1 MLADAARWSAVPYSY
16 AAADA
21 IARELGL
28 SPTVAAIL
36 VRRGHESPAD
46 ARRFL
51 EGADRHDP
59 FLLGDIRA
67 ACQTIL
73 GHVEHGS
80 PIVVHGDYDV
90 DGVSSTAILVRALR
104 RLGARVSWHLPS
116 RMEEGYGLSTA
127 TVERLASQ
135 GAGLLV
141 TVDCGITSA
150 AEVDRAIELGLDV
163 VVTDHHRPAERLP
176 ACPIVHPAIG
186 GYPFPDLC
194 AAGVAH
200 KLAEALYVCA
210 DKDPALAAEDLDI
223 VALAT
228 VADLVPLRGENRRL
242 VREGLEAMGRTRRPG
257 LRALMK
263 ISMLDPRGPRR
274 PRPGVPPRTS
284 HQRRGAPAAGRRR
297 SRATAHRRRRA
308 RRPGGR

>member
-1 MLADAARWSAVPYSY
+1 MRWSAAPYSF
-16 AAADA
+16 AAADLISA
-21 IARELGL
+21 QLGL
-28 SPTVAAIL
+28 PPTVAAIL
-36 VRRGHESPAD
+36 VRRGYRTPEE

-59 FLLGDIRA
+59 FLLGDMRA
-67 ACQTIL
+67 ACERIL
-73 GHVEHGS
+73 DHVARGS

-90 DGVSSTAILVRALR
+90 DGVASTAVLVRALR
-104 RLGARVSWHLPS
+104 RLGARVAWHLPS
-116 RMEEGYGLSTA
+116 RLDDGYGLSSG
-127 TVERLASQ
+127 TVERLAAE

-141 TVDCGITSA
+141 TVDCAITA
-150 AEVDRAIELGLDV
+150 ADEIDRALALGLEV
-163 VVTDHHRPAERLP
+163 VVTDHHRPGDRLP

-200 KLAEALYVCA
+200 KLAEALYA
-210 DKDPALAAEDLDI
+210 SAGDDPELAREDIDI

-242 VREGLEAMGRTRRPG
+242 VREGLEAMSRTRRPG

-263 ISMLDPRGPRR
+263 RSEEHTSELQSHVNIVCRLLLEKKNERMLLG
-274 PRPGVPPRTS
+274 GE
-284 HQRRGAPAAGRRR
+284 R
-297 SRATAHRRRRA
+297 S
-308 RRPGGR
+308 